1 VALFGSPPS
10 RRSLLAPLSSPLISL
25 ARPAHLQA
33 SPHSHSSLATEPFSC
48 RPALVGQTIS
58 AAGIVPVVSLTSADK
73 AAAVARAL
81 LAGGISIIEIMLRTP
96 AAEEAIAA
104 VARQVP
110 EMVIGA
116 GTVLHSAQAERA
128 VAAGAHFIVTAGLNP
143 NVVRWCLGRDI
154 LVIPGTATPTE
165 VEAALDL
172 GVSTLKFFPAMA
184 MGGLPTLKAITAPY
198 NSAGVRW
205 MPTGGISQM
214 DVEGFLRLPSVIA
227 VGGSWMVPSD
237 AVYSEDYERIS
248 SLAAEA
254 VEVAAKARNKKAS

>member
-1 VALFGSPPS
+1 VAH
-10 RRSLLAPLSSPLISL
+10 PLICC
-25 ARPAHLQA
+25 Q
-33 SPHSHSSLATEPFSC
+33 
-48 RPALVGQTIS
+48 
-58 AAGIVPVVSLTSADK
+58 
-73 AAAVARAL
+73 
-81 LAGGISIIEIMLRTP
+81 
-96 AAEEAIAA
+96 
-104 VARQVP
+104 
-110 EMVIGA
+110 
-116 GTVLHSAQAERA
+116 
-128 VAAGAHFIVTAGLNP
+128 
-143 NVVRWCLGRDI
+143 
-154 LVIPGTATPTE
+154 
-165 VEAALDL
+165 AALDL